1 MEGKQEQM
9 EREVERKKDKRER
22 EGNRH
27 EAKRKGIAGKTAYRR
42 EREWK

>member
-1 MEGKQEQM
+1 MKGSKNKWK
-9 EREVERKKDKRER
+9 EREKGRKRKER
-22 EGNRH
+22 EGNRY